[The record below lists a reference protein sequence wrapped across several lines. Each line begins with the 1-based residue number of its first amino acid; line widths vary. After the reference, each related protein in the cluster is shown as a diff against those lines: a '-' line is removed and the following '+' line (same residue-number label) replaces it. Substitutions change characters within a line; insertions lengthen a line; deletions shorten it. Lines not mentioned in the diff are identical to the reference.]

1 MIIKIMVFFDLVVL
15 VISLIVLA
23 KASEKIIESAI
34 KLAGYF
40 KIGQLAVGFLL
51 ISVSTSLPELSVSI
65 VSATQNAASIT
76 IGNVFGSNI
85 ADVLL
90 VMGLAAAIYG
100 IKTKREEWGE
110 AAFILLVVSV
120 ITMTIIVLEGLDVY
134 SGALL
139 ICMFILFVYYL
150 LKRKQPVPMTTNQ
163 ITIKEALHTFLLF
176 AVGIVV
182 VIISS
187 AFVVESAIKLAAGLN
202 LAKSFIGATILAIGT
217 SLPELAIDLQAVRK
231 RAYGLAIGDAIGSTM
246 TNLTL
251 VLGIAAMIN
260 PIVFTKEIVYILG
273 IFSILANGLLLFLIV
288 RSRPLTRNHGIV
300 MLFLYGIYLITLF
313 SVQLSV
319 RD

>member
-1 MIIKIMVFFDLVVL
+1 MVFFDLVVL
-15 VISLIVLA
+15 VASLLILA

-40 KIGQLAVGFLL
+40 KVGQLAVGFLL

>member
-1 MIIKIMVFFDLVVL
+1 MVFFDLVVL
-15 VISLIVLA
+15 VASLLILA

-40 KIGQLAVGFLL
+40 KVGQLAVGFLL

-187 AFVVESAIKLAAGLN
+187 GFVVESAIKLATGLN
-202 LAKSFIGATILAIGT
+202 LAKSFIGATIIAIGT
-217 SLPELAIDLQAVRK
+217 SLPELAVDLQAVRK

>member
-1 MIIKIMVFFDLVVL
+1 MVFFDLVVL
-15 VISLIVLA
+15 VASLLILA

-90 VMGLAAAIYG
+90 VLGLTAVIYD
-100 IKTKREEWGE
+100 IKTKQEEWGE

-120 ITMTIIVLEGLDVY
+120 ITMTLIVLEGLDVY

-139 ICMFILFVYYL
+139 ICMFILFVYYW
-150 LKRKQPVPMTTNQ
+150 LKRKQPVAMTTNQ
-163 ITIKEALHTFLLF
+163 ITIKEALHAFLLF

-187 AFVVESAIKLAAGLN
+187 GFVVESAIKLATGLN
-202 LAKSFIGATILAIGT
+202 LAKSFIGATIIAIGT
-217 SLPELAIDLQAVRK
+217 SLPELAVDLQAVRK

-273 IFSILANGLLLFLIV
+273 IFSVLANGLLLFLIF
-288 RSRPLTRNHGIV
+288 RSKPLTRNHGIV
-300 MLFLYGIYLITLF
+300 MLFLFLIYLLVLYG
-313 SVQLSV
+313 VQSTV
-319 RD
+319 RY

>member
-1 MIIKIMVFFDLVVL
+1 MVFFDLVVL
-15 VISLIVLA
+15 VASLLILA

-40 KIGQLAVGFLL
+40 KVGQLAVGFLL

-150 LKRKQPVPMTTNQ
+150 LIRKQPVPMTTNQ